1 MVFHILKQFTSNV
14 REVFIVL
21 NVFILNILKKSVCTT
36 KSLQGTA

>member
-21 NVFILNILKKSVCTT
+21 NVFILNILKKSACTI